1 MLPPSGLRGR
11 NRLFP
16 RRKIRILDSARIVY
30 QSVKCVPESNVD
42 HARSPWGRFFIISY
56 SFLHAHGSYELLL
69 PMYPLLVGN
78 LIASMHVRC
87 APSQTLRTL
96 RKVDKANHKSRLKE
110 SRAPP
115 PLWCRR
121 KFIHGRDSR
130 PLEGT
135 RTTLAAVHARDQT
148 LEHRHTL
155 HGHLVRQLSAAC
167 CTLSSLRRDLRL
179 ACADQRVVEHLSRK
193 LARVTDATREE

>member
-1 MLPPSGLRGR
+1 VGT
-11 NRLFP
+11 
-16 RRKIRILDSARIVY
+16 
-30 QSVKCVPESNVD
+30 
-42 HARSPWGRFFIISY
+42 FFIISY
-56 SFLHAHGSYELLL
+56 SFLHAHGSYRLLL

-87 APSQTLRTL
+87 AQSQATL

-121 KFIHGRDSR
+121 KCIRGRDSR

-135 RTTLAAVHARDQT
+135 RTTLATVHARDQT

-179 ACADQRVVEHLSRK
+179 ACADQRVVEHLSKK
-193 LARVTDATREE
+193 LARTTDATREE